1 MKQYFYIDSNK
12 QQIGPLAEDAL
23 MVLVRCGAIYRQTLI
38 WTEGLTDWMP
48 FGIVFPEC
56 AAETLPPPPP
66 PTVVDDLT
74 AEPDFPMN
82 EELMEKLRPLR
93 KYRKIFIIGG
103 IVAIIVAIFHPAC
116 IIFSIIRDSSSP
128 SAAVAWNNRRDAA
141 ASTEYES
148 LNAIEE
154 ECDEEQEQERER
166 ELLEQLIGTHCWYCN
181 GTGVTH
187 TANKQYEIIC
197 PRCQGAGR
205 VRK

>member
-56 AAETLPPPPP
+56 AAETLPPPSP

-74 AEPDFPMN
+74 AEPDFPMD
-82 EELMEKLRPLR
+82 EELLEKPRPLR

-103 IVAIIVAIFHPAC
+103 IVAII
-116 IIFSIIRDSSSP
+116 
-128 SAAVAWNNRRDAA
+128 AAAFAWNDRRDAA

-154 ECDEEQEQERER
+154 ECDEEQEQKHPLEEFIEQKCRCNQNCRETR
-166 ELLEQLIGTHCWYCN
+166 IF
-181 GTGVTH
+181 V
-187 TANKQYEIIC
+187 
-197 PRCQGAGR
+197 
-205 VRK
+205 